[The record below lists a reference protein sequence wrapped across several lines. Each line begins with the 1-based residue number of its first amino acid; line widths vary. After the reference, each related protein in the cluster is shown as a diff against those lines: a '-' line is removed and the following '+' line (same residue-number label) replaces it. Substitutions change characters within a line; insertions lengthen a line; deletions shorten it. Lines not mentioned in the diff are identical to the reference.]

1 MGNHGKIIMVA
12 ALRTTK
18 PLGKLAID
26 HERWGPLDQM
36 ILPLDSSLSAF
47 LVLNFYFPFYSP
59 LLFLS
64 IYPLIF
70 SLLPSIFFFW
80 LLLCSS
86 PFPWRTGAWA
96 CLTTEEE
103 GQCLMG
109 SIPSFF
115 IHLVTCLWGRLQEIV
130 LLTLNNLENFQ
141 TYNLFLN
148 HSERDDRRD
157 TQTVVGDQWCDPKCY

>member
-1 MGNHGKIIMVA
+1 MNKDTLITWWHFPRVA
-12 ALRTTK
+12 QA
-18 PLGKLAID
+18 LGKGVYPEAYCQELIFFFFIAWD
-26 HERWGPLDQM
+26 
-36 ILPLDSSLSAF
+36 
-47 LVLNFYFPFYSP
+47 
-59 LLFLS
+59 S